1 MAVAIGTEVDGVSA
15 SNLLIALVC
24 VLVVP
29 TAATAVALT
38 GPVTAVAAVLAA
50 VLAVFLTALTTRWTG
65 IAASLCLATSLMPL
79 AAERVTGLTGLP
91 CLVSVC
97 ASGKMPSGESQTEAR
112 KVADTL
118 SQSTHKKSKTAL

>member
-1 MAVAIGTEVDGVSA
+1 MGTEADGISA
-15 SNLLIALVC
+15 ANLRIALVC

-29 TAATAVALT
+29 TAATAIALT
-38 GPVTAVAAVLAA
+38 GPGTAVAAVLAA

-97 ASGKMPSGESQTEAR
+97 ASGKLPSGGSQTEAR
-112 KVADTL
+112 EFADTS
-118 SQSTHKKSKTAL
+118 SQNTHKKSKTAL

>member
-1 MAVAIGTEVDGVSA
+1 MVAVAIGTEVDGVSA

-29 TAATAVALT
+29 TAAIALT
-38 GPVTAVAAVLAA
+38 GPGTAVAAVLAA

-97 ASGKMPSGESQTEAR
+97 ASGKLPSGGSQTEAR
-112 KVADTL
+112 ESADTS
-118 SQSTHKKSKTAL
+118 SQNTHKKSKTAL

>member
-1 MAVAIGTEVDGVSA
+1 MGTEADGVSA
-15 SNLLIALVC
+15 ANLRIALVC

-29 TAATAVALT
+29 TAAIALT
-38 GPVTAVAAVLAA
+38 GPGTAVAAVLAA

-97 ASGKMPSGESQTEAR
+97 ASGKLPSGGSQTEAR
-112 KVADTL
+112 EFADTS
-118 SQSTHKKSKTAL
+118 SQNTHKKSKTAL

>member
-1 MAVAIGTEVDGVSA
+1 MGTEADGVSA
-15 SNLLIALVC
+15 ANLRIALVC

-29 TAATAVALT
+29 TAAIALT
-38 GPVTAVAAVLAA
+38 GPGTAVAAVLAA
-50 VLAVFLTALTTRWTG
+50 VLAVFLTALMTRWTG

-97 ASGKMPSGESQTEAR
+97 ASGKLPSGGSQTEAR
-112 KVADTL
+112 EFADTS
-118 SQSTHKKSKTAL
+118 SQNTHKKSKTAL